1 MTVVS
6 AYFTPFGVSAANTGE
21 TNVATTWTDD
31 RIKKLKELWEKGLTA
46 SQISQELGGITRNA
60 VIGKAHRLG
69 LSGRPSPV
77 KSTTK
82 RTTSKKKAKEPE
94 AELVTLLTLTEHM
107 CKWPIGHPGDDG
119 FHFCGKDSEPGQ
131 PYCQDH
137 ADQAYQTTTS
147 RRDRATS

>member
-1 MTVVS
+1 MS
-6 AYFTPFGVSAANTGE
+6 S
-21 TNVATTWTDD
+21 TWTDD

-77 KSTTK
+77 KTTA
-82 RTTSKKKAKEPE
+82 KKSAARKKPKEPE
-94 AELVTLLTLTEHM
+94 AELVTLLTLTERM
-107 CKWPIGHPGDDG
+107 CKWPIGHPGDEG
-119 FHFCGKDSEPGQ
+119 FHFCGKESEVGQ
-131 PYCQDH
+131 PYCPDH

-147 RRDRATS
+147 RRDRAAS